1 MLHFSIEPLIDL
13 RLLELERGYQ
23 PLIALPLGG
32 LELQVMDPMI
42 HKIRFEHLIG
52 YSSHK
57 CFPTLV
63 IRPDRCWTIGAAEHW
78 QMDLLE
84 RGLSCKNCDN
94 VASGLPFPTD
104 NWTACVGAQ
113 GQLNIRMLSYGS
125 HGGARR
131 QLTCPMNF
139 R

>member
-42 HKIRFEHLIG
+42 HEVRFEHLIG

-63 IRPDRCWTIGAAEHW
+63 IRPDRCWTTGAAEHW

-84 RGLSCKNCDN
+84 QTASLHVGYLAKIVAMLHQDFNSLRVIGLHWCWCPRATQHSD
-94 VASGLPFPTD
+94 
-104 NWTACVGAQ
+104 AQ
-113 GQLNIRMLSYGS
+113 LR
-125 HGGARR
+125 
-131 QLTCPMNF
+131 
-139 R
+139 